1 MTHFNI
7 NKTTKA
13 VYAEDSLPLKGRK
26 GFYVGEGMAFFHGEG
41 NELIVVNT
49 KNGRMRTFVDV
60 NGNLKVED
68 KDIDYEAVHR
78 EHEHYCRCADSKRV
92 EFGGLRRWNDF
103 KDGLC
108 ALCWTTYPDGRYFA
122 DEDGFGGELGDVKL
136 KFSEQVIS
144 VKKLMPTQNEID
156 IDNLNQDSNSIQEK

>member
-7 NKTTKA
+7 NKKTKD
-13 VYAEDSLPLKGRK
+13 VYAEDSLLLKGRK

-122 DEDGFGGELGDVKL
+122 DEDGFGGEDNDEESLFCIINTSLEIVAPFRPEGNVAKALQGMRD
-136 KFSEQVIS
+136 
-144 VKKLMPTQNEID
+144 KK
-156 IDNLNQDSNSIQEK
+156 